1 MTTVAIVK
9 GTEPSRMVMRALQLI
24 GADALVASDDRVL
37 VKPNYVS
44 AKHPT
49 TGITTDSR
57 VVDSVIDFLKHR
69 GVKDIVVGEGGAGD
83 TDRAFDVVGIREVA
97 ARHRVPLVN
106 LNRDAR
112 VTLTVPRPLALRDVG
127 IARTALDRTVIVNV
141 PKLKVHRMA
150 TVTLCMKNLMGL
162 ILPKNIM
169 HDRIHEKIV
178 DLASLFADKVKLNIV
193 DALIG
198 ADRDETSGRPVTM
211 DLIIAGQDMVAV
223 DTVATSVMGID
234 PGTVRY
240 LALAEERGLGVA
252 TLDRIDVVGEPIDA
266 VTKVFSL

>member
-9 GTEPSRMVMRALQLI
+9 GHAPSRMVQRALQLI

-44 AKHPT
+44 AKHPS

-57 VVDSVIDFLKHR
+57 VGEAVVAFLKRR
-69 GVKDIVVGEGGAGD
+69 GVNDLVVGEGGAGD

-112 VTLTVPRPLALRDVG
+112 VTLRVPQPLALQEVG
-127 IARTALDRTVIVNV
+127 IARTALERTGIVNV
-141 PKLKVHRMA
+141 PKLKVHHMA
-150 TVTLCMKNLMGL
+150 TVTLCMKNLMGV
-162 ILPKNIM
+162 ILPKNMM
-169 HDRIHEKIV
+169 HGRIHEKIV
-178 DLASLFADKVKLNIV
+178 DLASLFADKVKLNVV
-193 DALIG
+193 DALVG
-198 ADRDETSGRPVTM
+198 ADRDETHGRPVPM
-211 DLIIAGQDMVAV
+211 NLVIAGQDMVAV
-223 DTVATSVMGID
+223 DTVATRVMGLD

-240 LALAEERGLGVA
+240 LALAEDRGLGVA
-252 TLDRIDVVGEPIDA
+252 TLDRIDVLGEPIDD
-266 VTKVFSL
+266 VMKRFSV